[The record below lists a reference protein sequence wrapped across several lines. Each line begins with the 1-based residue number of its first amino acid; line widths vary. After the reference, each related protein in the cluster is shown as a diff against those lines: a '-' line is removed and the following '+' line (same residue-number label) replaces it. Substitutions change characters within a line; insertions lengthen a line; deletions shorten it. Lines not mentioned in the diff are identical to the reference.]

1 VPDSFPYVIE
11 REFGHEHSQGYEDY
25 VLQTQKPG
33 MMVENIAQNME
44 FGTGIDHM
52 NQVISFDRLVYF
64 GYIYEESGLLSA
76 NNKAS
81 PRLKKK

>member
-1 VPDSFPYVIE
+1 
-11 REFGHEHSQGYEDY
+11 
-25 VLQTQKPG
+25 

-81 PRLKKK
+81 PRSKKK